1 MLPHTTLANR
11 WTKSKLG
18 SRISGFTISWVPYCA
33 TGQRARATM
42 PTSRIWHRRS
52 FHHSVW
58 IIFHILDTSSN
69 ALALVDQRD
78 QGQKHYGLRSGH
90 QKRLGGGDEIGADPL
105 QKSQH
110 LCAGIGEIEILKVP
124 AEGQRPG

>member
-1 MLPHTTLANR
+1 MVSWVFSRSISHPPIITREMGRNTWVLPHTTLANR

-69 ALALVDQRD
+69 ALALVDQRTTASAPVTRNAWAVVT
-78 QGQKHYGLRSGH
+78 K
-90 QKRLGGGDEIGADPL
+90 
-105 QKSQH
+105 
-110 LCAGIGEIEILKVP
+110 
-124 AEGQRPG
+124 